1 MESQRLIEAIRSN
14 DNYSEEQIELFHAI
28 EEVIMEIYVSQS
40 FFNAVS
46 DPNLVDYAI
55 YLEDAAKA
63 KYSYLLAEAKRL
75 NLKIDYS
82 YKLNKA
88 RAV

>member
-1 MESQRLIEAIRSN
+1 MERQKLLGILISD
-14 DNYSEEQIELFHAI
+14 DNYSDEQVNLFHAI
-28 EEVIMEIYVSQS
+28 EDVILELDISRNY
-40 FFNAVS
+40 FNAVS

-55 YLEDAAKA
+55 YMEDAAKA
-63 KYSYLLAEAKRL
+63 KYAYLLAEAKRL

-82 YKLNKA
+82 YKMNKA

>member
-1 MESQRLIEAIRSN
+1 MERQSLLGIVINN
-14 DNYSEEQIELFHAI
+14 DNYSDEQIELFHAI
-28 EEVIMEIYVSQS
+28 EEVIMELNVSRS
-40 FFNAVS
+40 YFNAVS

-55 YLEDAAKA
+55 YMEDAAKA
-63 KYSYLLAEAKRL
+63 KYAYLLAEAKRL

>member
-1 MESQRLIEAIRSN
+1 MERQKLLGILISD
-14 DNYSEEQIELFHAI
+14 DNYSDEQVKLFHAI
-28 EEVIMEIYVSQS
+28 EDVILELDISRNY
-40 FFNAVS
+40 FNSVS

-55 YLEDAAKA
+55 YMEDAAKA
-63 KYSYLLAEAKRL
+63 KYAYLLAEAKRL

-82 YKLNKA
+82 YKMNKA